1 MCTHVRSVMGLGD
14 VEGVVMSIF
23 RCDRCGCVENTATS
37 EYWTREDK
45 TLALCSQ
52 CDPATKKWHGKF
64 DRISAKGFILYSDGF
79 LYTKEDV
86 GSDNFKY
93 RMKHQGEKMVRE
105 ILEEGVM

>member
-1 MCTHVRSVMGLGD
+1 MIGVGVWRTRLHRSIGHG
-14 VEGVVMSIF
+14 
-23 RCDRCGCVENTATS
+23 
-37 EYWTREDK
+37 K
-45 TLALCSQ
+45 TLALCPQ

-105 ILEEGVM
+105 ILEEGGYVMKIGWSQYVMSVSQGLD